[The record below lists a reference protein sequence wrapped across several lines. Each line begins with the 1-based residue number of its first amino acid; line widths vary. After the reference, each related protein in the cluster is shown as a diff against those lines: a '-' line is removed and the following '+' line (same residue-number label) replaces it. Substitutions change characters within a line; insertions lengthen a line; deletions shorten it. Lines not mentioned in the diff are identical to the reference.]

1 MTQERCWGEGK
12 YVTVVP
18 RVAVANAVGMEEVTL
33 GEDQGEGAEHLRRR
47 SGSLL
52 PECQVEEPAGE
63 TE

>member
-12 YVTVVP
+12 YVTGVP

-33 GEDQGEGAEHLRRR
+33 GEGQGEEAERLRRR
-47 SGSLL
+47 PGSLL

-63 TE
+63 AE